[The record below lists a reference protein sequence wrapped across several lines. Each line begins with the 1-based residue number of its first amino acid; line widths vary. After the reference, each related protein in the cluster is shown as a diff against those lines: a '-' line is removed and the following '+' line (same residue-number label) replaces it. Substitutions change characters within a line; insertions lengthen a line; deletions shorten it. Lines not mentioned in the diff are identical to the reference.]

1 MYTTSISK
9 TDKGYVFQ
17 AIDTRT
23 MKVVY
28 TSKEKHSHDR
38 AKEESINFLYARPA
52 ARDQESRS
60 TRPKDFIYYCGVST
74 TGGGSGD
81 GSGNGPK
88 RKPFKNVVKDDS
100 EV

>member
-1 MYTTSISK
+1 MYTTSITR
-9 TDKGYVFQ
+9 TDKGFVFK
-17 AIDTRT
+17 AYDDKT

-28 TSKEKHSHDR
+28 TSKEKPTHDK
-38 AKEESINFLYARPA
+38 AKEESLNFLYARPA
-52 ARDQESRS
+52 A
-60 TRPKDFIYYCGVST
+60 